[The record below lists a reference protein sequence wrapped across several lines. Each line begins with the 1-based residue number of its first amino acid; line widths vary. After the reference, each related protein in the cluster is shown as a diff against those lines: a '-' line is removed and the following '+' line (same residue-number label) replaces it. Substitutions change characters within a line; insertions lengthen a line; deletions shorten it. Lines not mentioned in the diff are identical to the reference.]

1 MEGLGI
7 DARLL
12 ISQIINFAVLLFLLQ
27 RLLYKP
33 LINTM
38 AARRQRIEESL
49 EEADRVRQ
57 QAGNAQKEYEAQL
70 EKARREAQESIA
82 RAAMASKKVEEEILA
97 EAQKQKE
104 AIIQSGREQI
114 EQERARA
121 MAELQEQ
128 VIELSIAA
136 ARKVVGTDLDD
147 QTHRKLIREFL
158 SSQLEGI

>member
-1 MEGLGI
+1 MAGLGL
-7 DARLL
+7 DLRLL

-33 LINTM
+33 LMNTM

-57 QAGNAQKEYEAQL
+57 QAATAQKEYDGQL
-70 EKARREAQESIA
+70 EKARREGQEAIA
-82 RAAMASKKVEEEILA
+82 RATTASKKVEEEILA
-97 EAQKQKE
+97 DAQKQKE

-121 MAELQEQ
+121 LAELQEQ
-128 VIELSIAA
+128 VVDLSIAA
-136 ARKVVGTDLDD
+136 ARKVVGTNLDD
-147 QTHRKLIREFL
+147 QTHRKLIRDFL
-158 SSQLEGI
+158 SKELEGI